1 MTGNSDISLTHFL
14 CFVFEGFEASFVDE
28 HLAQCGSAD
37 VGPDLRSDRHP
48 PCVAPQQQPDQKSR
62 RKLVPGDEVPT
73 SSLHERQPY
82 HQDRERQVRSITR
95 STSH

>member
-1 MTGNSDISLTHFL
+1 M
-14 CFVFEGFEASFVDE
+14 DE

-37 VGPDLRSDRHP
+37 VGPHLRSDRHP

-95 STSH
+95 SSH